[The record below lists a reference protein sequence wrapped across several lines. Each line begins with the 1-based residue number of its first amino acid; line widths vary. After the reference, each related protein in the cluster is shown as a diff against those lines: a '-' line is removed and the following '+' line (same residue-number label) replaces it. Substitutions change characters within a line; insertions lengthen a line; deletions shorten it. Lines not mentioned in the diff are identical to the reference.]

1 MWVLAV
7 KSMASQLQSVEPQ
20 WLDIEQGPMGVHID
34 LLKKKKLD
42 R

>member
-20 WLDIEQGPMGVHID
+20 WLDIEQGPMEVHID